1 MSKYL
6 LIVFITLF
14 MTAGNDSSASEQSFR
29 SSFYDREAKKHAAQ
43 SSKSAPA
50 GDRFRSSFYDREARK
65 HAEQSKKPAATSDRF
80 RSSFYDR
87 EAKKNTARPQ
97 KPATPPN
104 TYVPDRAKPIEVT
117 PGINPGTLES
127 PNSQA
132 NSGNS
137 DTSANRRTGY
147 TEFYRDTYQ
156 SGDYA
161 RQYRENYRTN
171 PLYTGRG
178 DNYWG
183 NRWGRIGWRMRGTP
197 PRGYSY
203 PPSAGV
209 PLRDARRE
217 QTDPLS
223 DPTGRLP
230 IPEAGAAQ
238 SEAERTLTPGAP
250 ATGIYPPM
258 FSPAMLRMYYQRK
271 QQQAQQERA
280 AAQPQVASPTS
291 ERQIRSDAPRVGD
304 EALIP
309 PQSEL
314 HRELGVQKEQPAG
327 DQSVQLRSPSEHIFN
342 NGLIALE
349 SSRYTQ
355 AKETFESLLAISPN
369 DEEVQMAYGVT
380 LFFSGD
386 YHNAANA
393 LQKSSSLA
401 NRNLSST
408 SELEQWITNL
418 NMYDFHLQRLKQ
430 HVIEHP
436 DDVDAST
443 LLLLL
448 PSVNNA

>member
-1 MSKYL
+1 
-6 LIVFITLF
+6 
-14 MTAGNDSSASEQSFR
+14 
-29 SSFYDREAKKHAAQ
+29 
-43 SSKSAPA
+43 
-50 GDRFRSSFYDREARK
+50 
-65 HAEQSKKPAATSDRF
+65 
-80 RSSFYDR
+80 
-87 EAKKNTARPQ
+87 
-97 KPATPPN
+97 
-104 TYVPDRAKPIEVT
+104 
-117 PGINPGTLES
+117 
-127 PNSQA
+127 
-132 NSGNS
+132 
-137 DTSANRRTGY
+137 
-147 TEFYRDTYQ
+147 
-156 SGDYA
+156 
-161 RQYRENYRTN
+161 
-171 PLYTGRG
+171 
-178 DNYWG
+178 
-183 NRWGRIGWRMRGTP
+183 MRGTP

-342 NGLIALE
+342 NGLIALG
-349 SSRYTQ
+349 SVIP

-380 LFFSGD
+380 LFFSGITTT
-386 YHNAANA
+386 
-393 LQKSSSLA
+393 LPMPCKRLTCQSQSLLHQ
-401 NRNLSST
+401 R
-408 SELEQWITNL
+408 LEQWITNL

>member
-1 MSKYL
+1 
-6 LIVFITLF
+6 
-14 MTAGNDSSASEQSFR
+14 MTPESIPER
-29 SSFYDREAKKHAAQ
+29 W
-43 SSKSAPA
+43 
-50 GDRFRSSFYDREARK
+50 
-65 HAEQSKKPAATSDRF
+65 
-80 RSSFYDR
+80 
-87 EAKKNTARPQ
+87 
-97 KPATPPN
+97 
-104 TYVPDRAKPIEVT
+104 
-117 PGINPGTLES
+117 NPKF
-127 PNSQA
+127 PA

-183 NRWGRIGWRMRGTP
+183 NRWGELAENAGEPHRVDIAL
-197 PRGYSY
+197 S
-203 PPSAGV
+203 PSAGV

-327 DQSVQLRSPSEHIFN
+327 INP
-342 NGLIALE
+342 
-349 SSRYTQ
+349 
-355 AKETFESLLAISPN
+355 
-369 DEEVQMAYGVT
+369 
-380 LFFSGD
+380 FS
-386 YHNAANA
+386 
-393 LQKSSSLA
+393 
-401 NRNLSST
+401 
-408 SELEQWITNL
+408 
-418 NMYDFHLQRLKQ
+418 
-430 HVIEHP
+430 
-436 DDVDAST
+436 
-443 LLLLL
+443 
-448 PSVNNA
+448 